1 MKRSSMV
8 LDIAEMLADNLHYTD
23 EDVDKFLEDNS
34 ELMKKLA
41 KKETKDES

>member
-8 LDIAEMLADNLHYTD
+8 LYIAEMLADNLHYTD
-23 EDVDKFLEDNS
+23 EDKFLEDNS

-41 KKETKDES
+41 KKETEDES